1 LEEEINLRPYID
13 GLVRHGWL
21 IVLSAFLGAALAL
34 IYASSQKDSYLATT
48 IVAFL
53 EPTQAVQFDP
63 RFESVTSRTTILK
76 SLPSLSMSDDVMG
89 ALLARVNDT
98 GIDTV
103 TELRELLS
111 AESGSDINLLYLRA
125 HAGDPV
131 LSARLVNEWADVF
144 VAMANEIYASRGSG
158 QIEFY
163 TMQLQEADERLAAA
177 DQALIDFQGVNTL
190 IPVTN
195 KLDSLIGLQ
204 ARYEDYGNSL
214 TRLEDDIRAA
224 RAQLNSQP
232 GGVGGV
238 VGEYTLLALQS
249 RVFQLQE
256 LLPVTIQL
264 TAPTSATPLDQGQYL
279 DSLDAVVTEM
289 RPAIAE
295 QLAALTPQILKLQRE
310 KEALTART
318 AQLISDRE
326 LAMETYKT
334 LARKLDEERLTTNDT
349 TTGFRQVS
357 RGAVPENPVS
367 VSLVLSAL
375 AGAMFGALLSS
386 LLLILTLWWRGQ
398 SSRQPL

>member
-1 LEEEINLRPYID
+1 MEEEIDLRPYID

-21 IVLSAFLGAALAL
+21 IVLCALLGATLAL
-34 IYASSQKDSYLATT
+34 IYVSNQKDNYLATT

-89 ALLARVNDT
+89 ALLIRVNDT
-98 GIDTV
+98 EIATV
-103 TELRELLS
+103 TELRNLLS
-111 AESGSDINLLYLRA
+111 AESGSDINLLYLQA

-144 VAMANEIYASRGSG
+144 VTMANEIYANRGSG

-163 TMQLQEADERLAAA
+163 TMQLQEAAQRLTTA

-195 KLDSLIGLQ
+195 ELDSLVRLQ
-204 ARYEDYGNSL
+204 ARYVDYDSSL
-214 TRLEDDIRAA
+214 TKLEDDIRAA

-238 VGEYTLLALQS
+238 AGEYTLLALQS

-264 TAPTSATPLDQGQYL
+264 TAPTNAAPLDQAQYL
-279 DSLDAVVTEM
+279 NSLDTVVAEM

-295 QLAALTPQILKLQRE
+295 QLAALAPQILELQRE
-310 KEALTART
+310 KETLSTRATRLT
-318 AQLISDRE
+318 SDRE

-334 LARKLDEERLTTNDT
+334 LVRKLDEERLTTNDI

-357 RGAVPENPVS
+357 RAAVPEMPMS
-367 VSLVLSAL
+367 VNLVLVAL
-375 AGAMFGALLSS
+375 IGAALGGILSG
-386 LLLILTLWWRGQ
+386 LAVILYTWWR
-398 SSRQPL
+398 SRAVTSA